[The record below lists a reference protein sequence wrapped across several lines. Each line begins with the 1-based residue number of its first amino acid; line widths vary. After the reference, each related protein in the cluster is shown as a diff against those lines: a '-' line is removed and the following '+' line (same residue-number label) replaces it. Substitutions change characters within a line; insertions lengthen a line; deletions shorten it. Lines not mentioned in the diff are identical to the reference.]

1 MEPAETGTPDATPDD
16 ARRKVDE
23 LEERHVDEPEAA
35 GPDSQVD
42 PAAAT
47 STDAEEDPESPAAG
61 ASEPPD

>member
-23 LEERHVDEPEAA
+23 LEERHVDEPDADHDPQADPEAA
-35 GPDSQVD
+35 T
-42 PAAAT
+42 AE
-47 STDAEEDPESPAAG
+47 DAQQEPGSPGG